1 MALKRTTPDL
11 SNSKTLVTGQ
21 QKNWVDLDLA
31 FMAKPGSM
39 VDGVMKGDVYKKK
52 DTAAV
57 MQSVRSIVLTN
68 FYEKPFNPSFG
79 SNVRS
84 MLFENKEN
92 YSESM
97 MRQRIFE
104 SIGLYEPRAIVED
117 VQFFDD
123 DGFRIRRGAQTVMDW
138 VVNDITIK
146 VQFRVETT
154 GELFTTSVNMSRL
167 R

>member
-11 SNSKTLVTGQ
+11 SNNKSLVTGQ
-21 QKNWVDLDLA
+21 SRNWVDLDLA
-31 FMAKPGSM
+31 FMAKPGSL
-39 VDGVMKGDVYKKK
+39 VGDVMKGDVYKKK

-92 YSESM
+92 YSEGM
-97 MRQRIFE
+97 LRERIKT
-104 SIGLYEPRAIVED
+104 SIEQYEPRAIVEK
-117 VQFFDD
+117 VEFFDD
-123 DGFRIRRGAQTVMDW
+123 DGFRIRQGAQTVMDW

>member
-11 SNSKTLVTGQ
+11 SNSKSLVTGQ

-31 FMAKPGSM
+31 FVAKPGSL

-57 MQSVRSIVLTN
+57 MQSVRSIILTN
-68 FYEKPFNPSFG
+68 FYEKPFNPTFG

-97 MRQRIFE
+97 LRERIKN
-104 SIGLYEPRAIVED
+104 SLSRYEPRAIVEKIS
-117 VQFFDD
+117 FFDD
-123 DGFRIRRGAQTVMDW
+123 DGYRIRKGAQTVMDW
-138 VVNDITIK
+138 VVNDISIQ
-146 VQFRVETT
+146 VQFRVETN

>member
-39 VDGVMKGDVYKKK
+39 VDGVMKGDVYMKK

>member
-11 SNSKTLVTGQ
+11 SNSKSLVTGQ

-31 FMAKPGSM
+31 FMAKPGSL
-39 VDGVMKGDVYKKK
+39 VGDVMKGDVYKKK

-97 MRQRIFE
+97 LRERIKT
-104 SIGLYEPRAIVED
+104 SIEQYEPRAIVER
-117 VQFFDD
+117 VEFFDD
-123 DGFRIRRGAQTVMDW
+123 DGFRIRQGAQTVMDW